1 MRGVSMRAVW
11 GLLLAAGCL
20 FAQGPVGW
28 EREPIRDIRVRI
40 DGQWV
45 LAGQGRDETA
55 QMVQVRIWGPVL
67 DPSTIIERPLISPNG
82 RLANLSHISPDFF
95 WSYR

>member
-1 MRGVSMRAVW
+1 MGGVSTRMVW
-11 GLLLAAGCL
+11 GLMLAAGCL
-20 FAQGPVGW
+20 FAQGPMGW

-55 QMVQVRIWGPVL
+55 QMVQVRIWGTRSRAVDL
-67 DPSTIIERPLISPNG
+67 YRASRDQ
-82 RLANLSHISPDFF
+82 RL
-95 WSYR
+95 